1 MDGTIID
8 ANESYLRMFGYQL
21 NEIINKKH
29 SIFVP
34 EYEHNSKEY
43 NDFWDTLK
51 SSQISEGNFIRIGKN
66 GKKVHLN
73 AIYYPIIFEDG
84 HCHRIVKI
92 AIARDEKDK
101 ITDKRH
107 EIVRD
112 YIISIRK
119 NADVIC
125 DLLDA

>member
-1 MDGTIID
+1 M
-8 ANESYLRMFGYQL
+8 
-21 NEIINKKH
+21 
-29 SIFVP
+29 FVP

-43 NDFWDTLK
+43 NDFWDILK

-84 HCHRIVKI
+84 RCHRIVKI